1 MIILF
6 LFGLAAC
13 GNSLYPIA
21 EETTEVCLD
30 HRVFQEGAQEL
41 TPHCLL
47 GIRAQGCRSSSLHFN
62 TACGDLLADSHLASI
77 GCGVLYW

>member
-41 TPHCLL
+41 TLRCLL
-47 GIRAQGCRSSSLHFN
+47 GIRAQGCRSSSLHSN
-62 TACGDLLADSHLASI
+62 N
-77 GCGVLYW
+77 GCGALIARMHFATIHRSVLRW